1 MRDVK
6 AAIIAE
12 KKTRV
17 TEYVIF
23 LQCRHFPIQHESPKE
38 SNLSFK
44 LSGRA
49 SKFQRPVLLLQNLTQ
64 REKSQFMQ

>member
-12 KKTRV
+12 KNLH
-17 TEYVIF
+17 F

-38 SNLSFK
+38 SNLLFK
-44 LSGRA
+44 LTGRA

-64 REKSQFMQ
+64 REKSQFTQ

>member
-12 KKTRV
+12 IFLHNPLTRV

-38 SNLSFK
+38 SNLLFK

-64 REKSQFMQ
+64 